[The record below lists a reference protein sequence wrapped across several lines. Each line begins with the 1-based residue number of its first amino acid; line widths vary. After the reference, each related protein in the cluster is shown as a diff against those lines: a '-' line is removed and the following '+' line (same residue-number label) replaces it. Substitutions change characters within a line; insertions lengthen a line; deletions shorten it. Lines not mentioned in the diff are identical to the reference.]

1 MRQRILAV
9 LLAAFMV
16 TSGGLVGVAGAT
28 QTGSTNAA
36 SQQADE
42 TAVNFSG
49 TTSGGQT
56 VVVDEV
62 TLEEGG
68 FVTIHDSSLGDGAVL
83 GSVRGSSAYL
93 EAGTYTNVTVHLDEP
108 LSEDDTLF
116 AMAHRDTDADRAY
129 SFVSS
134 NGETDGPYTSD
145 GDIVMDS
152 AEVTVSASV
161 SMSDQPTDGDSV
173 LVDRVELSEGG
184 FVTMHDSTLLDGEVT
199 GSVVGSSEYLE
210 AGVHENVRV
219 ELDDSVTENDTLI
232 PMPHRDTNDNE
243 VYDFVEEDGA
253 ADGPFRTDEGGAVID
268 TAAVTV
274 GTGASTTVADQNSG
288 GYSVVVKETYLPEGG
303 FVTMHDSTLADG
315 AVFES
320 IRGTSDY
327 LEPGYHRN
335 VVVHLDDEL
344 TADDSLFGMAH
355 QDTNGNEAYDFPGS
369 EGAEDG
375 PYTVD
380 GDIAMDDGEVTVSGA
395 VDINA
400 QSSDGRTV
408 VIDTVELSEGGF
420 VTVHDST
427 LLDGAVFDSVLGTS
441 EYLEAGHHHDVE
453 VTLDSPVS
461 ETQTLFGMA
470 HEDTNDN
477 ETYDFVDSEGDADG
491 PVTANGDIVMESA
504 QVSVPASVS
513 IADQSSEGETVVVEE
528 VTLRDGGFVTIHD
541 GSLLDGAVFDS
552 VRGSSDYLEPG
563 THMDVEIT
571 LDTDYMDDGTVIAM
585 PHTDSNSNEAYDF
598 VETDGADDG
607 PYVAAGGPVVHA
619 AALTVDGG
627 DSMDDENGSDAQTT
641 EETMSDG
648 GNDEMNAGEDGTDD
662 AESDGQPG
670 FGVGLAVLAVLGSVL
685 LLRRR
690 I

>member
-16 TSGGLVGVAGAT
+16 TSGGLVGVASAT
-28 QTGSTNAA
+28 QTDSTNAT

-93 EAGTYTNVTVHLDEP
+93 EAGTHTNVTVHLDDP

-116 AMAHRDTDADRAY
+116 AMAHRDTDGDRAY

-134 NGETDGPYTSD
+134 NGEADGPYTSD
-145 GDIVMDS
+145 GDIVMNS
-152 AEVTVSASV
+152 ANVTVSASV
-161 SMSDQPTDGDSV
+161 SMSDQPTDGNSV

-184 FVTMHDSTLLDGEVT
+184 FVTVHDSTLLDDEVT
-199 GSVVGSSEYLE
+199 GSVVGTSDYLE

-219 ELDDSVTENDTLI
+219 ELDEGVTENDTLI

-243 VYDFVEEDGA
+243 AYDFVEEEGA
-253 ADGPFRTDEGGAVID
+253 ADGPFLTAEGGAVID

-274 GTGASTTVADQNSG
+274 GADASTTVDAQKSG
-288 GYSVVVKETYLPEGG
+288 GYSVVVEDAYLPEGG
-303 FVTMHDSTLADG
+303 FVTMHDSTLANG

-344 TADDSLFGMAH
+344 TEDDSLFGMAH
-355 QDTNGNEAYDFPGS
+355 QDTNGNQAYDFPDS
-369 EGAEDG
+369 EGEEDG
-375 PYTVD
+375 PYTSD
-380 GDIAMDDGEVTVSGA
+380 GDIVMDDGNVTVSGA
-395 VDINA
+395 VNVDA

-408 VIDTVELSEGGF
+408 VIDSVELSEGGF

-427 LLDGAVFDSVLGTS
+427 LLNGAVFDSVLGTS

-453 VTLDSPVS
+453 VTVDSPIS

-470 HEDTNDN
+470 HRDTNGN
-477 ETYDFVDSEGDADG
+477 EAYDFVDSEGDADG

-504 QVSVPASVS
+504 RVSVPASVTV
-513 IADQSSEGETVVVEE
+513 ADQSGDGETVVVEE
-528 VTLRDGGFVTIHD
+528 VTLQNGGFVTIHD

-552 VRGSSDYLEPG
+552 VRGSSAYLTPG
-563 THMDVEIT
+563 THTNVEIT
-571 LDTDYMDDGTVIAM
+571 LDAAYEGDGTVIAM
-585 PHTDSNSNEAYDF
+585 PHTDSNGNEAYDF
-598 VETDGADDG
+598 VEDEGAADG
-607 PYVAAGGPVVHA
+607 PYVAAGGAVVHA
-619 AALTVDGG
+619 ADLTVDSG
-627 DSMDDENGSDAQTT
+627 DSMDGEDGNDSQTS
-641 EETMSDG
+641 EGTMSDG
-648 GNDEMNAGEDGTDD
+648 DDEMNAGEEGMDD
-662 AESDGQPG
+662 SAESDGQAG
-670 FGVGLAVLAVLGSVL
+670 FGIAVAVLAVLGSVL
-685 LLRRR
+685 LLRRT
-690 I
+690 